1 MKNYHTHT
9 TRCMH
14 AIGSEE
20 EYNLSRCENIIQDE
34 VLMNVLDTTMR
45 ISIGDKYFKITENDR
60 YKIHDNGGTEKSD
73 DRDRREALPCKTDL
87 CMASSATGYLLG

>member
-20 EYNLSRCENIIQDE
+20 EYILAAISAGYTELGVFRPY
-34 VLMNVLDTTMR
+34 TM
-45 ISIGDKYFKITENDR
+45 
-60 YKIHDNGGTEKSD
+60 
-73 DRDRREALPCKTDL
+73 AL
-87 CMASSATGYLLG
+87 

>member
-20 EYNLSRCENIIQDE
+20 EYILAAISAGYTELKR
-34 VLMNVLDTTMR
+34 LFRPYTM
-45 ISIGDKYFKITENDR
+45 
-60 YKIHDNGGTEKSD
+60 
-73 DRDRREALPCKTDL
+73 AL
-87 CMASSATGYLLG
+87 